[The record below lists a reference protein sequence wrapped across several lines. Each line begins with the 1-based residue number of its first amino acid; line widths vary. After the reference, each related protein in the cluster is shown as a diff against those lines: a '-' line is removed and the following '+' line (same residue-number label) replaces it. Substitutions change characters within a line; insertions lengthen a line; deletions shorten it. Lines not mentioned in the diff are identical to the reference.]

1 MPSDSAAVDAALFNR
16 LNGDA
21 TLLAAMTG
29 GVHFDVGP
37 KSGTAFVLVSQLAH
51 EEAEMAGGT
60 SWERFIYLVKAVTQA
75 ATGTTASTAAQRIQ
89 TLLHG
94 QTFSATGYTTMKVDR
109 LERVRYTE
117 VDETNQDIK
126 WHHRGGQYEVLVSPN

>member
-1 MPSDSAAVDAALFNR
+1 MPSDSSQVDQALFAR

-21 TLLAAMTG
+21 ALMAAMAG

-37 KSGTAFVLVSQLAH
+37 KGGTAFVLVSQLAH
-51 EEAEMAGGT
+51 EEAEMAQGT
-60 SWERFIYLVKAVTQA
+60 SWEQFLYLVKAVTKA
-75 ATGTTASTAAQRIQ
+75 PTGTTASTAAQRIQ

-94 QTFSATGYTTMKVDR
+94 QTLTASGYTTMKVDR

-117 VDETNQDIK
+117 VDDVDQDTR
-126 WHHRGGQYEVLVSPN
+126 WHHRGGHYVVLVSPD